1 MSNQHKRCTIQGRT
15 GKLGQAPWFASVLPE
30 VVLAAAS
37 WMVKVATDPLVSFLA
52 RLASTE
58 KLMVHRLMSVCA
70 PQLDVAETT
79 MHLLHVPVTVS
90 FLVYVG
96 PY

>member
-1 MSNQHKRCTIQGRT
+1 M
-15 GKLGQAPWFASVLPE
+15 
-30 VVLAAAS
+30 AAAS
-37 WMVKVATDPLVSFLA
+37 WIVKVAIDSLVSFLA
-52 RLASTE
+52 HLESRE
-58 KLMVHRLMSVCA
+58 KLMVHRLISVYA
-70 PQLDVAETT
+70 PELDVAETT